1 MTESIS
7 SASTKQ
13 DISLYSPY
21 SGYPHVLQ
29 TASGT
34 PLTVI
39 IDATQVAAFQLLWG
53 MSLVE
58 RNVRLVE
65 RLGAERIHLFVR
77 PENQQQVAQ
86 RRFPGLC
93 EPVIHSVTTSP
104 IGSMRELVQQAQG
117 PVLLLEGLVVY
128 DRRLISALWQ
138 HPAPS
143 ILCDQD
149 SSGALLVDPESGALL
164 NGGEWGQLVQNFLR
178 EESVFQL
185 APEELETHIAS
196 LRKFVQPK
204 LIRVED
210 KVSLQRADDFLRDMA
225 GKGIND
231 LVAEF
236 LHPPIE
242 FFLTKA
248 VARTRITPNQVSYF
262 NALLNIVAIPL
273 IAFGWLW
280 IGIACNL
287 LRGVMDGVDGKLAR
301 LTLRESKGGD
311 RIDHVVDRLYLP
323 LFFLALGW
331 HLGGGNWLST
341 PAIVSYVLQGFY
353 WANRLLASW
362 FANLFGASSGDFR
375 PIDRLVRRIWPKRNI
390 CVWLLLISMVFDSP
404 LLGLYAMLG
413 LSAGMTLYRII
424 RIDCEGRRL
433 QRERTAV

>member
-1 MTESIS
+1 
-7 SASTKQ
+7 
-13 DISLYSPY
+13 
-21 SGYPHVLQ
+21 
-29 TASGT
+29 
-34 PLTVI
+34 
-39 IDATQVAAFQLLWG
+39 

-58 RNVRLVE
+58 RNVRLIE

-77 PENQQQVAQ
+77 TKNKQQVAQ
-86 RRFPGLC
+86 RTFPGLC
-93 EPVIHSVTTSP
+93 DPVIHPVTASP
-104 IGSMRELVQQAQG
+104 IGTMRELVQQAQG

-128 DRRLISALWQ
+128 GRRLLSALWQ

-149 SSGALLVDPESGALL
+149 GSAALLVDPDSGALL
-164 NGGEWGQLVQNFLR
+164 NGDEWVQLVHNFLR
-178 EESVFQL
+178 EESVFRL

-225 GKGIND
+225 GKGISD

-248 VARTRITPNQVSYF
+248 VARTRITPNKVSYF

-287 LRGVMDGVDGKLAR
+287 LRGVMDGVDGKLSG

-331 HLGGGNWLST
+331 HLVGEIG
-341 PAIVSYVLQGFY
+341 Y
-353 WANRLLASW
+353 RLPP
-362 FANLFGASSGDFR
+362 SSPMCSRAFIGPTACSHPGS
-375 PIDRLVRRIWPKRNI
+375 PIFSEPRVE
-390 CVWLLLISMVFDSP
+390 ISAP
-404 LLGLYAMLG
+404 
-413 LSAGMTLYRII
+413 
-424 RIDCEGRRL
+424 
-433 QRERTAV
+433 